1 MLLAKIFGKLFNSD
15 IVRQNIRKVVNSD
28 IVRQNIRK
36 VVFGYCSPEYSES
49 CLIHCDSIR

>member
-15 IVRQNIRKVVNSD
+15 IVRQNIRKSCFRILFARIFGKLFSD

-36 VVFGYCSPEYSES
+36 VVYFTVT
-49 CLIHCDSIR
+49 